1 MFPQKPTASIILSN
15 TIECFLPE
23 NENEQGYLPSPLLLN
38 TELGKRQQ
46 KENVYNLEEKTKTI
60 IICKKKMILY
70 LVNTKGHIDK
80 GLTLIN
86 DLVRSSLIT
95 QFISKVTR

>member
-38 TELGKRQQ
+38 TELGKRQE
-46 KENVYNLEEKTKTI
+46 KENVYNLEEKT
-60 IICKKKMILY
+60 
-70 LVNTKGHIDK
+70 
-80 GLTLIN
+80 
-86 DLVRSSLIT
+86 
-95 QFISKVTR
+95 